1 MSSLRFLFTLISF
14 LFTSIIGAQQVQQP
28 KLIIGI
34 VVDQMR
40 YDYLYKFQQHYVQ
53 GGIKRLIKEGR
64 SFENAH
70 YNYVPTYTGPGH
82 AAIYSGTSP
91 MINGIIANDW
101 FDRNANQ
108 IVYVTQD
115 DTAQTI
121 GSDSKR
127 GKMSPK
133 QLESTTITDELKIFS
148 NGRSRVFGIALK
160 DRGSILP
167 AGHAA
172 DAAYWFDVEK
182 GKWISSSFYLQ
193 QLPSW
198 VENFNSKNWPDF
210 YLNQTWDLFLPQE
223 KYIESTNDNEIYEK
237 PFKGEEKPIF
247 PHDLKSIRKHY
258 DYRLLNATPFGNTI
272 TTDFAIALLENE
284 KLGKNP
290 NNAID
295 FLALS
300 YSSTDYIGHQFGP
313 NSIEIEDTY
322 IRFDRELKRLFDF
335 IDQHIGMENTLIFLT
350 ADHAAMYS
358 IGFLQSQKIPAGF
371 FDEEKYKADLNEYL
385 VQKYAVENPI
395 LEVINIQIY
404 LNRSAFTSK
413 KIDLELIKDDIVSF
427 SLNYHSSIKFA
438 LKNTDLMRNNYHSHP
453 IYGKVQRGFHYH
465 KSGDVVLVLNSEW
478 FDSHH
483 AGKGGTSH
491 GSPYNYDTQIPLIFM
506 GKGIEKGRIHT
517 PASVTDIAS
526 TISYYLGISAP
537 SGNIGN
543 PLPLKN

>member
-1 MSSLRFLFTLISF
+1 MFQKGLLLICILISSF
-14 LFTSIIGAQQVQQP
+14 SFAQEMPEKP
-28 KLIIGI
+28 KLVIGI

-40 YDYLYKFQQHYVQ
+40 YDYLYKFYHHYQ
-53 GGIKRLIKEGR
+53 EGGLKRLLKDGR

-82 AAIYSGTSP
+82 AAVYTGTSP
-91 MINGIIANDW
+91 MINGIVANDW
-101 FDRNANQ
+101 FDRKAGKN
-108 IVYVTQD
+108 VYVTQD
-115 DTAQTI
+115 DAAITI
-121 GSDSKR
+121 GSTSTK

-133 QLESTTITDELKIFS
+133 QLESTTITDELKIYS
-148 NGRSRVFGIALK
+148 NGNSRIFGIALK

-172 DAAYWFDVEK
+172 DAAYWFDTET
-182 GKWISSSFYLQ
+182 GKWISSNFYIS
-193 QLPSW
+193 QLPEW
-198 VENFNSKNWPDF
+198 VEKFNQKKLPDT
-210 YLNQTWDLFLPQE
+210 YLNQAWNLLLPRE
-223 KYIESTNDNEIYEK
+223 KYTASTSDDQAYEI

-247 PHDLKSIRKHY
+247 PHDIKNIRKNY
-258 DYRLLNATPFGNTI
+258 DYRLLNSTPSGNTF

-284 KLGKNP
+284 KLGKNST
-290 NNAID
+290 NAID

-313 NSIEIEDTY
+313 NSMEIEDTY
-322 IRFDRELKRLFDF
+322 IRFDKEIKRLFDY

-358 IGFLQSQKIPAGF
+358 IGYLKSQRIPAGF
-371 FDEEKYKADLNEYL
+371 FDEVTFKKDLNTFL
-385 VQKYAVENPI
+385 SSQYAIENAT
-395 LEVINIQIY
+395 LEVINTQIY
-404 LNRSAFTSK
+404 LNKKAFTEK
-413 KIDLELIKDDIVSF
+413 KIELEEVKNAIVDF
-427 SLNYHSSIKFA
+427 ALNYNPSIKFA
-438 LKNTDLMRNNYHSHP
+438 ITNSDLMRNNYQTHP
-453 IYGKVQRGFHYH
+453 IFGKVQRGFHYQ

-506 GKGIEKGRIHT
+506 GKGIENGRVHT
-517 PASVTDIAS
+517 PAYITDIAS
-526 TISYYLGISAP
+526 TIAFYLGISSP

-543 PLPLKN
+543 PLPLKK